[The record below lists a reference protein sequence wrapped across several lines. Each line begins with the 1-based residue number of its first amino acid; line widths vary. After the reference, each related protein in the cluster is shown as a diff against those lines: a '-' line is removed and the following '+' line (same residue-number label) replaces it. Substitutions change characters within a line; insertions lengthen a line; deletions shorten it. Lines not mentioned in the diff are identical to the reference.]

1 MKMRNGSKRW
11 NAAEVPCHRYLHGH
25 ILLPSETVRSSIW
38 ARVEQI
44 LLKFN
49 YFTVFLAGNDSFQ
62 KTLKSCGGR
71 MMKFFRSSI
80 VNRIGAL
87 TVTLILLAVAAVVGV
102 MHFSLKNSVMQD
114 AQNDAREAGRA
125 MAVLAG
131 MAIDGMD
138 VVIEAGGIAALNA
151 DAIPDFEDHGLVDS
165 TADSIH
171 GVATV
176 FQAQGSDYVR
186 VSTNVLKED
195 GTRAVGTTLAADH
208 PAQAYLARGEAYY
221 GPAKLFGRDF
231 MTGYVPVKNAG
242 SNVGILFIGI
252 PMEVYFA
259 KINAMLML
267 VASVGAAVMV
277 VFGIVA
283 YAAIRAMIS
292 PMKRLCDAVRQLASG
307 DVSAEPPYVS
317 RTDEFGEIGRA
328 LSVFRDN
335 AMQKERAESESAE
348 QRSLADAERSRSDD
362 EKRAMDNQISLAVN
376 GLAIGLKA
384 LAQGDL
390 TKEIETPFSGPL
402 EQARLDFNASLSG
415 LREVIAD
422 IQKATAAI
430 DAGSG
435 EIRNAADDMS
445 RRTERQA
452 ASVEE
457 TAAALEEIT
466 ATVRDSSRRAEEAS
480 NLVGRTRQGAQQS
493 GALVQDAVA
502 AMGRIERSS
511 NEISSIIGVI
521 DEIAFQ
527 TNLLALNAG
536 VEAARAGEAGKGFA
550 VVASEVRALAQ
561 RSADAAKEIK
571 ELISTSAQQV
581 EQGVRLV
588 GDTGLSLESI
598 VAEVNQVNDHVA
610 AIAQS
615 AREQAT
621 SLAEVNTAVNS
632 IDQATQQNAAMAEQS
647 TAASHG
653 LVRETSALN
662 ALISRFSFV
671 RDESGQDATRLRAM
685 GDMLRRAS

>member
-1 MKMRNGSKRW
+1 M
-11 NAAEVPCHRYLHGH
+11 LH
-25 ILLPSETVRSSIW
+25 LL
-38 ARVEQI
+38 
-44 LLKFN
+44 
-49 YFTVFLAGNDSFQ
+49 
-62 KTLKSCGGR
+62 
-71 MMKFFRSSI
+71 RSSI

-87 TVTLILLAVAAVVGV
+87 TVALILLTVATIVGA
-102 MHFSLKNSVMQD
+102 MHFNLKNSVMED
-114 AQNDAREAGRA
+114 AQIDAREAGRA
-125 MAVLAG
+125 MAVLSG
-131 MAIDGMD
+131 LTLDGMTVEVKD
-138 VVIEAGGIAALNA
+138 GAIATLAA
-151 DAIPDFEDHGLVDS
+151 EAIPAFSDHGLVDR
-165 TADSIH
+165 TAESIN

-176 FQAQGSDYVR
+176 FQTQGNDYVR

-195 GTRAVGTTLAADH
+195 GSRAVGTTLAADH
-208 PAQAYLARGEAYY
+208 PGQAYLARGEAYY

-231 MTGYVPVKNAG
+231 MTGYIPVKNSAG

-252 PMEVYFA
+252 PMEIYFA
-259 KINAMLML
+259 KIDTMMIL
-267 VASVGAAVMV
+267 VASVGAVVML
-277 VFGIVA
+277 VFGAIA
-283 YAAIRAMIS
+283 YFSIRAMIR
-292 PMKRLCDAVRQLASG
+292 PMARLCDAVNQLASG
-307 DVSAEPPYVS
+307 DVSTEPPFLT
-317 RTDEFGEIGRA
+317 REDEFGDIGRA

-335 AMQKERAESESAE
+335 ALQKEHAESESAA
-348 QRSLADAERSRSDD
+348 QRSMADAERSRSDE
-362 EKRAMDNQISLAVN
+362 EKRAIDSQISMAVD
-376 GLAIGLKA
+376 GLATGLKA

-390 TKEIETPFSGPL
+390 TREIDTPFTGRL
-402 EQARLDFNASLSG
+402 EQLRLDFNASLVG

-422 IQKATAAI
+422 IHKATAAI

-466 ATVRDSSRRAEEAS
+466 ATVRDSTRRAEEAS
-480 NLVGRTRQGAQQS
+480 ALVARTKKGAQQS

-502 AMGRIERSS
+502 AMERIEKSS
-511 NEISSIIGVI
+511 NEISNIIGVI

-550 VVASEVRALAQ
+550 VVASEVRGLAQ
-561 RSADAAKEIK
+561 RSAEAAKEIK

-588 GDTGLSLESI
+588 GDTGASLESI
-598 VAEVNQVNDHVA
+598 VTEVNEINDHVA
-610 AIAQS
+610 AIATA

-621 SLAEVNTAVNS
+621 SLAEVNSAVNT

-653 LVRETSALN
+653 LAREASALN
-662 ALISRFSFV
+662 VLIARFSF
-671 RDESGQDATRLRAM
+671 EQGSGRSDATQLHAM
-685 GDMLRRAS
+685 GDMMRRAS

>member
-1 MKMRNGSKRW
+1 M
-11 NAAEVPCHRYLHGH
+11 L
-25 ILLPSETVRSSIW
+25 
-38 ARVEQI
+38 
-44 LLKFN
+44 
-49 YFTVFLAGNDSFQ
+49 
-62 KTLKSCGGR
+62 
-71 MMKFFRSSI
+71 KFFRSSI

-102 MHFSLKNSVMQD
+102 MHFNLKNSVMQD
-114 AQNDAREAGRA
+114 AQSDAREAGRA

-131 MAIDGMD
+131 MAIEGVD
-138 VVIEAGGIAALNA
+138 VAIEAGAIEALNA
-151 DAIPDFEDHGLVDS
+151 DAIPDFSDHALVDR

-176 FQAQGSDYVR
+176 FQARGADYVR

-208 PAQAYLARGEAYY
+208 PAHAYLARGDAYY

-231 MTGYVPVKNAG
+231 MTGYVPVKNATG

-259 KINAMLML
+259 KINSMLML

-277 VFGIVA
+277 VFGAVA
-283 YAAIRAMIS
+283 YGAIRVMIS

-328 LSVFRDN
+328 LAVFRDN
-335 AMQKERAESESAE
+335 AMQKERAESESAR
-348 QRSLADAERSRSDD
+348 QRSMADAERSRSDD
-362 EKRAMDNQISLAVN
+362 EKRATDYQISLAVD
-376 GLAIGLKA
+376 GLAVGLKA

-390 TKEIETPFSGPL
+390 TREIETPFTGPL

-422 IQKATAAI
+422 IRKATVAI

-480 NLVGRTRQGAQQS
+480 NLVARTRQGAQQS

-511 NEISSIIGVI
+511 NEISNIIGVI

-561 RSADAAKEIK
+561 RSAEAAKEIK

-588 GDTGLSLESI
+588 GDTGVSLESI
-598 VAEVNQVNDHVA
+598 VAEVNQINDHVA
-610 AIAQS
+610 AIAQA

-621 SLAEVNTAVNS
+621 SLAEVNSAVNT

-653 LVRETSALN
+653 LVTETSALN
-662 ALISRFSFV
+662 MLIARFSLV
-671 RDESGQDATRLRAM
+671 RDQTGQDADHLRAM
-685 GDMLRRAS
+685 GNMLRRAS